1 MLYIESLNGCV
12 WRRMEYLVSYSLS
25 KQNWKKIFL
34 RLLRF
39 FFYLLLSLLAFSI
52 WQTVNRIRVCIV
64 CIYIFYDRKM
74 TFRCVC
80 VWFEMMTIAT
90 TATATVTASMME
102 KLFQINGKCCPNDRC
117 CCWFYCPYYFYRQ
130 HYHRALFLRIA
141 NRFMSFQFFFALS
154 FFSIFSYHGFFCSTS
169 YQTVNAP
176 VYFFFFFFFLLK
188 CAIFVFDVKN
198 TRITCLC

>member
-1 MLYIESLNGCV
+1 MGVHEGEWNIWCHIHFPNKIERNFFTTFAFFSSSICYFHCWLFRFGKQWIVSASVLYVL
-12 WRRMEYLVSYSLS
+12 YL
-25 KQNWKKIFL
+25 
-34 RLLRF
+34 
-39 FFYLLLSLLAFSI
+39 
-52 WQTVNRIRVCIV
+52 
-64 CIYIFYDRKM
+64 YIFYDRKM

-90 TATATVTASMME
+90 TATATTTASMME

-154 FFSIFSYHGFFCSTS
+154 FFSIFSYHRFFCSTS
-169 YQTVNAP
+169 CQTVNVP
-176 VYFFFFFFFLLK
+176 VYFFPLLLPFWSVPFSFSMWK
-188 CAIFVFDVKN
+188 TLELRAYASS
-198 TRITCLC
+198 